1 MAVQYDSETGRVPS
15 PVTGNSSRHGYASQP
30 VEKFL
35 DRRKWSRRRCNGLQA
50 GQGAPASRTRIC
62 RFCGRLAKRFRNNFS
77 TVMGEL
83 LSKGYQ
89 IKAAVPNGGKFVVFM
104 QKDQSAYAC
113 EMQSLTA
120 SRCGTLN

>member
-1 MAVQYDSETGRVPS
+1 MQALPLAAAFLLSASVAFAQDAGKLGTPLGHEEAQS
-15 PVTGNSSRHGYASQP
+15 PAEQSS
-30 VEKFL
+30 
-35 DRRKWSRRRCNGLQA
+35 
-50 GQGAPASRTRIC
+50 
-62 RFCGRLAKRFRNNFS
+62 
-77 TVMGEL
+77 MGEL

>member
-1 MAVQYDSETGRVPS
+1 MQALPLAAAFLLSASAAFAQDAGKLGTPLGHEEAQS
-15 PVTGNSSRHGYASQP
+15 PAEQSS
-30 VEKFL
+30 
-35 DRRKWSRRRCNGLQA
+35 
-50 GQGAPASRTRIC
+50 
-62 RFCGRLAKRFRNNFS
+62 
-77 TVMGEL
+77 MGEL

>member
-1 MAVQYDSETGRVPS
+1 MQLLPLAVAILLSASGVSAQEADTLGTPLGHKE
-15 PVTGNSSRHGYASQP
+15 VTPPGQQSS
-30 VEKFL
+30 
-35 DRRKWSRRRCNGLQA
+35 
-50 GQGAPASRTRIC
+50 
-62 RFCGRLAKRFRNNFS
+62 
-77 TVMGEL
+77 MGEL

>member
-1 MAVQYDSETGRVPS
+1 MQLL
-15 PVTGNSSRHGYASQP
+15 PVTAAILLMASGALAQ
-30 VEKFL
+30 
-35 DRRKWSRRRCNGLQA
+35 D
-50 GQGAPASRTRIC
+50 GQGFGMKLGGKEVVPPAQQS
-62 RFCGRLAKRFRNNFS
+62 S
-77 TVMGEL
+77 MGEL
-83 LSKGYQ
+83 LSKGYE

>member
-1 MAVQYDSETGRVPS
+1 MQPLPLAVAVLLAASGVSAQETGGFGKP
-15 PVTGNSSRHGYASQP
+15 
-30 VEKFL
+30 L
-35 DRRKWSRRRCNGLQA
+35 
-50 GQGAPASRTRIC
+50 GQKDAPAPAEQS
-62 RFCGRLAKRFRNNFS
+62 S
-77 TVMGEL
+77 MGEL

-89 IKAAVPNGGKFVVFM
+89 IKAAISNGGKFVVFM

>member
-1 MAVQYDSETGRVPS
+1 MQALSLAAALLLSASAAFAQEAGKLGTPLGHEEAQPAAEQ
-15 PVTGNSSRHGYASQP
+15 SS
-30 VEKFL
+30 
-35 DRRKWSRRRCNGLQA
+35 
-50 GQGAPASRTRIC
+50 
-62 RFCGRLAKRFRNNFS
+62 
-77 TVMGEL
+77 MGDL

>member
-1 MAVQYDSETGRVPS
+1 MQALPLAVALLLAASGVSAQEADSLGTPLGHEETQPQAEQ
-15 PVTGNSSRHGYASQP
+15 SS
-30 VEKFL
+30 
-35 DRRKWSRRRCNGLQA
+35 
-50 GQGAPASRTRIC
+50 
-62 RFCGRLAKRFRNNFS
+62 
-77 TVMGEL
+77 MGDL

-89 IKAAVPNGGKFVVFM
+89 IKAAIPNGSKFVVFM